1 MTGTSHDCFTK
12 RKTNALDNL
21 LEKLNNF
28 HPSKKALTTSW
39 TPLLVIKRETSRPES
54 TKNQVNYKYIGN
66 RPSKKD
72 GSASPF

>member
-28 HPSKKALTTSW
+28 HPSKKTLTTSW
-39 TPLLVIKRETSRPES
+39 TPFNHQEGNFTTRVYLR
-54 TKNQVNYKYIGN
+54 NQVNYKYTGN
-66 RPSKKD
+66 RLSQR
-72 GSASPF
+72 GESATLF